1 MSVASCGV
9 CVSGLVLCV
18 LSGCIFRVGA
28 HDTWGVAGPASGA
41 VVGSWPF
48 VSRML
53 HSRNA
58 ETRNMATGV
67 HDGRDTIVRTM
78 LALTGIATAGLL
90 ATGLSIATPAYAAS
104 IPADCTVQYG
114 GTTPSMTCT
123 ARPAKQVWNLQITCR
138 VETAGGLWVPVQGSK
153 VTGDGTSKV
162 AYCFDPGTATFII
175 DS

>member
-1 MSVASCGV
+1 MAAYFA
-9 CVSGLVLCV
+9 LVLTILGV
-18 LSGCIFRVGA
+18 LLEQLPAQLLGLGDLCPGCYIRV
-28 HDTWGVAGPASGA
+28 
-41 VVGSWPF
+41 
-48 VSRML
+48 
-53 HSRNA
+53 NA